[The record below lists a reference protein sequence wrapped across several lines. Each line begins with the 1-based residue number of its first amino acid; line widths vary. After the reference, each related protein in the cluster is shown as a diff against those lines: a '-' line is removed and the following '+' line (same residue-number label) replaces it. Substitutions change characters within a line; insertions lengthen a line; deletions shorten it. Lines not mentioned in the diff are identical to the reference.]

1 MAKFNSSRSK
11 SARNPGPVGRVKTFN
26 QSKTRSGGRSR
37 SASSRQGDAG
47 STQRSGDL
55 KRRTFSNSM
64 NFMEADDYVRME
76 APERREKER
85 ASKHFNPLN
94 FLRADEEDGV
104 VNLPAMDYVE
114 MNDRDFARLRD
125 RGGKRSGRG
134 LSARSEGTDGRK
146 TRGQEDDFNAIE
158 RGRAASGKFMKD
170 FRDAKSARK
179 PVNGRRDG
187 LRTSGG
193 NSGKE
198 RGRTLTDS
206 AFAAIQKQK
215 ARPKKSAPRKDALS
229 EGERLQKVLAAAG
242 FGSRRDCEEFIV
254 TGRVMVDRE
263 VVTELGTRV
272 LPHQTIHLDGE
283 LVRRPKKFVYYA
295 LNKPGNV
302 ICSNDDPDGRRRALD
317 FIHENVPGLFAVGR
331 LDLHSEGLLLI
342 TNDGELANRL
352 THPSYAVP
360 KVYRVRVSGTPTRS
374 EIAQICRGVYL
385 AEGLAKAE
393 EVRLRHSYYD
403 GTSVLELTLREGRNR
418 EIRRILA
425 KIGHNVLDLVR
436 VSIGDVKLG
445 KLPLGA
451 YRPLTAQEVRSL
463 KRLVG
468 LTENRTSLLASS
480 ETAASKTKDAKE
492 EKAPKT
498 QKVQKK
504 PKKARISK
512 EEPAENAVSPEAG
525 KDDLVQEIPPRDPQ
539 VLDPQSQGIQEAPAS
554 ADALYEAWK
563 AEMDV
568 SGAEK

>member
-11 SARNPGPVGRVKTFN
+11 TARNPGPVGRVKMFD
-26 QSKTRSGGRSR
+26 QSRSRSGGRSR
-37 SASSRQGDAG
+37 SASSRQGDPG
-47 STQRSGDL
+47 SSPRSGGP
-55 KRRTFSNSM
+55 RRRASSNSM
-64 NFMEADDYVRME
+64 NFTEADDYVRME
-76 APERREKER
+76 APARKGKENV
-85 ASKHFNPLN
+85 SKHFNPLN

-104 VNLPAMDYVE
+104 VNLPSMDYVE

-125 RGGKRSGRG
+125 RGGKKAGRNTSSRFDGTVGPRSKGRD
-134 LSARSEGTDGRK
+134 TDLG
-146 TRGQEDDFNAIE
+146 AIE

-179 PVNGRRDG
+179 PAKGKRAG
-187 LRTSGG
+187 LQTS
-193 NSGKE
+193 NSRND

-215 ARPKKSAPRKDALS
+215 AGLKKPTQRKNAVT

-272 LPHQTIHLDGE
+272 LPHQTIHLDGQ

-360 KVYRVRVSGTPTRS
+360 KVYRVRVSGTPTRA

-418 EIRRILA
+418 EVRRILA

-451 YRPLTAQEVRSL
+451 YRPLTSQEVRSL
-463 KRLVG
+463 KKLVG
-468 LTENRTSLLASS
+468 LNENRASISASS
-480 ETAASKTKDAKE
+480 ETGTQKVKDAKDAKE

-504 PKKARISK
+504 SKKAKISK
-512 EEPAENAVSPEAG
+512 DELKENTVSAG
-525 KDDLVQEIPPRDPQ
+525 MEDAGLGTDALQ
-539 VLDPQSQGIQEAPAS
+539 ATPAS

-563 AEMDV
+563 AEMNV
-568 SGAEK
+568 SESEK